1 MEDGIALY
9 VMFRTKAHKDLK
21 ALDNQDALRLLESI
35 KKLVNFPDVPNKK
48 GLQILSPH
56 IDFYLRRGYEKT
68 DAYLDFP
75 ESDLWNPCSDLK
87 LVVLKKEI

>member
-9 VMFRTKAHKDLK
+9 IMFRTKAHKDLK

-56 IDFYLRRGYEKT
+56 IDFVSAIIVSFLRSKT
-68 DAYLDFP
+68 TCL
-75 ESDLWNPCSDLK
+75 
-87 LVVLKKEI
+87 

>member
-48 GLQILSPH
+48 GLQILSRH
-56 IDFYLRRGYEKT
+56 IDSVSAIIASFLRSKT
-68 DAYLDFP
+68 I
-75 ESDLWNPCSDLK
+75 C
-87 LVVLKKEI
+87 

>member
-35 KKLVNFPDVPNKK
+35 KKLVNFPDVPNIKRLTNFK
-48 GLQILSPH
+48 PSYRFRVGDYRILFEVENGLLVIYRVLH
-56 IDFYLRRGYEKT
+56 RR
-68 DAYLDFP
+68 
-75 ESDLWNPCSDLK
+75 ESYK
-87 LVVLKKEI
+87 